1 MKEKRNL
8 FSFATKL
15 LNEGTLNDNPDPDNN
30 LRIHELAMAKIV
42 ETIAR
47 DSMMENIDDPAN
59 FDEEAFQAKLK
70 ENAKNVLKE
79 IAKKT
84 IEANKALTE
93 NEMVAEDQKVWASS
107 ELGLGL
113 PVTDHPTNF
122 LIYKMAQKA
131 VEVLDDL
138 REELGDAAV
147 DGADFLK
154 ELLTFGEEKLNELS
168 NKVNE
173 TFTDIGGIPRT
184 ISDLF
189 QDALDLFVDALNFQV
204 NRHDPLTLDLDG
216 DGLELS
222 ALEGSNT
229 FFDLDNNG
237 FAGQTAWVGADDGL
251 LVLDRDGN
259 GTIDNGSELFGDAT
273 PINGGTG
280 TAADGFAALSDLD
293 SNAGVIDAN
302 DAQFADLRVW
312 QDLNQNGF
320 SEAGELSTL
329 SDLNITSIDLNDSA
343 SSQVINGNS
352 LPLVSTFTR
361 GDRSTHFKN
370 TSRDLMQRAA

>member
-1 MKEKRNL
+1 
-8 FSFATKL
+8 
-15 LNEGTLNDNPDPDNN
+15 LNDNPDPDNN